1 MSKRLIIL
9 ITLFF
14 FSIGNSIA
22 GRVEKKEI
30 VLLQPDQT
38 KIVCYVSGDEYYHRV
53 YDKNDYTIVI
63 DKNGWYC
70 YAVLSNEGIPVSSGY
85 RVGKNDPKNLPLIS
99 GVKLSEEIYQ
109 QRREGNLRGSS
120 IGPFSG
126 SMTNIVI
133 LIRFSGEAEFTTSRE
148 YFNTFFNNPEEKSLL
163 TYYQEVSYNQ
173 LFIQS
178 TLFPICQSGVNNISF
193 SDDQPRGYYLEYNA
207 TTNPIGYST
216 VSEQRAREKSLVK
229 NAILFA
235 TEEIE
240 SQYTGDDVDINNDG
254 YIDNIHFI
262 TKGSSDGWGNILWAH
277 QNITLLNDVL
287 ICGKNIR
294 DYTLIPEMQQSVR
307 LCCHE
312 MFHTLGAPDLYH
324 YTYNGITTVGPWDIM
339 DFGQGHMLAYMK
351 WKYSKGTWID
361 DIPIITEESDI
372 FLNPSIDNQNQAVAI
387 PSPYAEN
394 ELFILEYRKLEG
406 LFETQLPEE
415 GLLIYRVDTLEDG
428 NATGPPDE
436 VYIFRTDGTQ
446 NTSGNIYKAAFSSHL
461 NKSSFTPETNPF
473 PFLQNGCNNT
483 LEVLNIGNPGA
494 TMSAHINPEITHNV
508 ILFESTQVDTTIIL
522 SWQPANMAD
531 SVMILKNATG
541 EFIIPDCTTNFIV
554 GDTLDSGDIVLYIG
568 KSTSFQTQIPEE
580 GLSFYLK
587 IFTTS
592 KNLYTSGI
600 NLEVESNCIL
610 VDTFPY
616 VESFE
621 AGHSKFYCWRQFSNS
636 ENEGSPWELFSTEDS
651 KLQPYDGN
659 CMVMSPDEFVF
670 QSTIFTTPLAQFDT
684 SKLYRLSYVYF
695 NSSIYISDDTLDVL
709 RRDSEEEEWDLIKRY
724 IGPTYGWDHDS
735 LFFSDLQSESMI
747 GFYTYTSFMND
758 VQLDYLKFDE
768 LYADF
773 LADQTYGTAPLT
785 VNFTNTSVNMS
796 PNCIWNFGDGATST
810 ELNPSHVY
818 TEKGFYTVSL
828 QSEYDTL
835 QDSEVK
841 QNYIHVGSVGTQESE
856 SDDIHIYPNPLGK
869 ERMLTIDVNTEDLVE
884 VTLYNLE
891 GEQQYHN
898 QIRSPQSITLK
909 PLNPGLFLI
918 KLYYGN
924 HNIWKKIVIQP

>member
-9 ITLFF
+9 LTLFF
-14 FSIGNSIA
+14 LSIGNSIA
-22 GRVEKKEI
+22 GRVEKREI

-53 YDKNDYTIVI
+53 TDANDYTIVI
-63 DKNGWYC
+63 DDNGWYC
-70 YAVLSNEGIPVSSGY
+70 YAVLSKEGIPISSGY
-85 RVGKNDPKNLPLIS
+85 PVGKEDPTTLPLKQGIT
-99 GVKLSEEIYQ
+99 LSVENYYKRKEVYDK
-109 QRREGNLRGSS
+109 GSS

-126 SMTNIVI
+126 NMTNLVI

-148 YFNTFFNNPEEKSLL
+148 YFNTFFNNPEEKSLF

-173 LFIQS
+173 LFIHS
-178 TLFPICQSGVNNISF
+178 TLFPICQSGVNNISY

-207 TTNPIGYST
+207 TTNPIGYSSI
-216 VSEQRAREKSLVK
+216 SEQRAREKSLVK

-240 SQYTGDDVDINNDG
+240 SQYFGVDLDINNDG

-262 TKGSSDGWGNILWAH
+262 TKGSSDAWGNILWAH
-277 QNITLLNDVL
+277 QNIVSMNEVL

-294 DYTLIPEMQQSVR
+294 DYTLIPEIQQSVR
-307 LCCHE
+307 LSCHE

-351 WKYSKGTWID
+351 WKYSNGTWIEN
-361 DIPIITEESDI
+361 IPIITEESDI
-372 FLNPSIDNQNQAVAI
+372 LINPSTNSQNQIFAI

-394 ELFILEYRKLEG
+394 VLFILEYRKQEG
-406 LFETQLPEE
+406 LFETQLPQE

-446 NTSGNIYKAAFSSHL
+446 NTSGNIYTAAFSSLL
-461 NKSSFTPETNPF
+461 NKTSFTPETNPF
-473 PFLQNGCNNT
+473 PFLQNGCNNM
-483 LEVLNIGNPGA
+483 LEIQNIGNPGA
-494 TMSAHINPEITHNV
+494 TMSAHITPTIAGNV
-508 ILFESTQVDTTIIL
+508 ISFESTQVDTTITL
-522 SWQPANMAD
+522 TWQPAHLGD
-531 SVMILKNATG
+531 SVMILKNSTD
-541 EFIIPDCTTNFIV
+541 EFIIPDCNTNFAV
-554 GDTLDSGDIVLYIG
+554 GDTLNSGEIVIYLG
-568 KSTSFQTQIPEE
+568 KNTSFQTQNPEE
-580 GLSFYLK
+580 GLSFYFK

-600 NLEVESNCIL
+600 SLEVDSDCIL

-621 AGHSKFYCWRQFSNS
+621 PGNSKFYCWRQFLNS
-636 ENEGSPWELFSTEDS
+636 ENEGYPWELFSTEDS

-659 CMVMSPDEFVF
+659 CMVKNPNEIAYT
-670 QSTIFTTPLAQFDT
+670 STIFTTPLAQFDT
-684 SKLYRLSYVYF
+684 SRLYKLSYVYF
-695 NSSIYISDDTLDVL
+695 NNSICISEDTLDVL
-709 RRDSEEEEWDLIKRY
+709 RRDSEEEEWELVKRY
-724 IGPTYGWDHDS
+724 IGPTYGWNHDS
-735 LFFSDLQSESMI
+735 LFFSDLQNESMI
-747 GFYTYTSFMND
+747 GFYTYTTFMNE
-758 VQLDYLKFDE
+758 VQLDYLILDE

-773 LADQTYGTAPLT
+773 LADQTYGTAPMT
-785 VNFTNTSVNMS
+785 VNFTNTSVNMC
-796 PNCIWNFGDGATST
+796 PNCTWNFGDGTTST

-818 TEKGFYTVSL
+818 AEKGFYTVSL

-841 QNYIHVGSVGTQESE
+841 QNYIQVGSVGTHEIE
-856 SDDIHIYPNPLGK
+856 SDGIHIYPNPIGK
-869 ERMLTIDVNTEDLVE
+869 ERMLTIDIDTKNMVE
-884 VTLYNLE
+884 VTIYNPR
-891 GEQQYHN
+891 GVQQYHN
-898 QIRSPQSITLK
+898 QFASPQSINVQNLA
-909 PLNPGLFLI
+909 PGLFLM
-918 KLYYGN
+918 KLGYGN
-924 HNIWKKIVIQP
+924 ENIWKKIVIQP